1 MKTQTEKSTLKKSKA
16 VASDSSDKKNKK
28 ESEVQFHDN
37 RAESVAQRKLE
48 GVADKSSN
56 SGKIAQLQAI
66 ANDLSPEPVQKRGL
80 EEEEMLQGSFETI
93 QKQEPED
100 EELLQGKFEAIQKL
114 GLEEEEEPLQGKFE
128 AIQKQEKEEL
138 LQGKFETIQKQEDEE
153 ELLQGKFET
162 VQKQG
167 LEEEEIQAKSY
178 TVQKKDQKPPNNTGL
193 PENLKSGI
201 ENLSGVSLDDVTVH
215 YNSDKPVKLQAHAYA
230 QGANIYMASG
240 QEKHLPHEAWHVVQQ
255 KQGRVKPTLQMMGRV
270 NVNDDEVLEKEADEM
285 GKRALQ
291 LKTVAPTQL
300 RADTPQ
306 LKSLA
311 ITQLMPSKDAKFIEG
326 LFSTYYSIDD
336 GSRNS
341 DYATKL
347 KGLYSSLGQA
357 QSGDY
362 LTEEIDTGEFD
373 TFKAGNEDYHVNP
386 QKNKAGDRP
395 GLEKGNYF
403 HIHND
408 NKNKDLEQEGTARRI
423 IVNIKTQKDAFAL
436 SKGLLDLFKKSN
448 AFSPFI
454 KEFKVYLANLR
465 KAKVKKDKI
474 VVYYN
479 FNIEDKSAD
488 TVGDAIVSKIESIAD
503 ENALVDD
510 FAPFYEGV
518 SKGIAW
524 AEEPKHHSD
533 LRGSFTRT
541 RVNVIESVIKA
552 NASVSSPEDL
562 VTLVDAALK
571 AANIDMDNPARH
583 TSK

>member
-1 MKTQTEKSTLKKSKA
+1 MKTQTEKSKLKKSKA
-16 VASDSSDKKNKK
+16 VASASSDKKNKK

-48 GVADKSSN
+48 GVADKNSN
-56 SGKIAQLQAI
+56 AGKIAQLQAI
-66 ANDLSPEPVQKRGL
+66 ANDSSPEPVQKQGL
-80 EEEEMLQGSFETI
+80 EEEEMLQGRFETI
-93 QKQEPED
+93 QKQGPED
-100 EELLQGKFEAIQKL
+100 EELLQGKFETIQKL

-128 AIQKQEKEEL
+128 
-138 LQGKFETIQKQEDEE
+138 TIQKQEEEE

-162 VQKQG
+162 VQKQEEEELLQGKFETFQKQG
-167 LEEEEIQAKSY
+167 LEEEEIQAKSD
-178 TVQKKDQKPPNNTGL
+178 TVQKKDQKPANKTGL

-201 ENLSGVSLDDVTVH
+201 ENLSGVSLDDVKVH
-215 YNSDKPVKLQAHAYA
+215 YNSAKPAQLQAHAYA
-230 QGANIYMASG
+230 QGTDIHMAPG

-255 KQGRVKPTLQMMGRV
+255 KQGRVKPTLQMMGKV
-270 NVNDDEVLEKEADEM
+270 NVNDDEVLEKEADVM

-291 LKTVAPTQL
+291 LKTVAPSQL
-300 RADTPQ
+300 RANTPQ

-311 ITQLMPSKDAKFIEG
+311 ITQLMPSKDAKFIES

-454 KEFKVYLANLR
+454 KEFKVYLANVR

-488 TVGDAIVSKIESIAD
+488 TVGDAIVSKIVSIAD

-533 LRGSFTRT
+533 LKGSFTRT

-552 NASVSSPEDL
+552 NASVLNPEDL
-562 VTLVDAALK
+562 VTLVDAAFK